1 MTVLEAILSL
11 LLANMFLPA
20 VSQLI
25 HELSSPEESIKGQTQ
40 VKEQRV
46 LTQFL
51 IHISIYVPL
60 LVIFSVV
67 AQMMVAL
74 ASYLEIPLV

>member
-1 MTVLEAILSL
+1 
-11 LLANMFLPA
+11 
-20 VSQLI
+20 
-25 HELSSPEESIKGQTQ
+25 LSSPEKSIKGQTQ

-74 ASYLEIPLV
+74 ASYLEIPLI